1 MKTRYCKALC
11 VAVAALFAHS
21 AMADTTLRVYVGGA
35 NRPDLMRKMFDQ
47 FERKTPGVKVVI
59 ESGGSTSELQR
70 AYLSTVLSA
79 HDSSLD
85 VMMIDIVNPAQ
96 YMHAQWIEPLDKYLG
111 SDATNIMKSYMPAY
125 AKASVVDGK
134 ITSLPAYADAQF
146 MYYRK
151 DLLAKYHL
159 PEPKTWDQLASEA
172 KTVLAGERDTSL
184 QGLSIQGAPIEGA
197 VCTFLTPYWSQG
209 KELIDASGRLALDK
223 PAAEK
228 GMNMWL
234 NLVDQGVI
242 KKNVAEVK
250 TQDTTTDFRSGKAV
264 FAVSWGMVWGHFQEP
279 DSAVKDKV
287 GIMPIPA
294 MAGGSSDTCAGGW
307 QWAVSAYSTQK
318 KDAVALVRWMATPEV
333 SKFLAI
339 NAAMM
344 PANPGVFQDAAVLK
358 SAPWFS
364 SAKPVLESARA
375 RPVSDRYGEI
385 SDTVRTATSAMLGRA
400 VTVPDGIDAMS
411 ARLRRVMR

>member
-1 MKTRYCKALC
+1 MKKTLGMALC
-11 VAVAALFAHS
+11 IAVAGLVAQHAV
-21 AMADTTLRVYVGGA
+21 ADTTLHVYVGGA
-35 NRPDLMRKMFDQ
+35 NRPDVMRKLFDQ
-47 FERKTPGVKVVI
+47 FEQKTPGVKVAI

-79 HDSSLD
+79 RDPNLD
-85 VMMIDIVNPAQ
+85 VMLIDIVNPAQ
-96 YMHAQWIEPLDKYLG
+96 YMRAQWIEPLDSYLG
-111 SDATNIMKSYMPAY
+111 ADGPALMKTYMPAY

-134 ITSLPAYADAQF
+134 ISSLPAYADAQF

-172 KTVLAGERDTSL
+172 KTILAGEHDPSL

-209 KELIDASGRLALDK
+209 KELVDASGRLSLDK

-242 KKNVAEVK
+242 RKNVAEVK
-250 TQDTTTDFRSGKAV
+250 TQDTTSDFRSGKSV
-264 FAVSWGMVWGHFQEP
+264 FAVNWGMVWNHFQEP
-279 DSAVKDKV
+279 DSVVKNKV
-287 GIMPIPA
+287 GVIPLPA
-294 MAGGSSDTCAGGW
+294 MTGGSTDTCAGGW
-307 QWAVSAYSTQK
+307 QWAVSAYSTK
-318 KDAVALVRWMATPEV
+318 KKEAAALVRWMSTPDAA
-333 SKFLAI
+333 KYLAI
-339 NAAMM
+339 NASMM
-344 PANPGVFQDAAVLK
+344 PANAGVFQDASVLQ
-358 SAPWFS
+358 SAPWFA
-364 SAKPVLESARA
+364 SAKPVLESAKA
-375 RPVSDRYGEI
+375 RPVSARYGEI

-400 VTVPDGIDAMS
+400 VTVPDGVDGMA
-411 ARLRRVMR
+411 ARLTRAMR